1 MLCCVLP
8 HAHAAESVSAGLWS
22 GRYSVVDGRTNEK
35 SARRQFVILM
45 TTSSIVLMLIGAQ
58 LLLAL
63 HGERLAASVIGLAA
77 LACMV
82 SVVVWARRTGR
93 LARRPRGSQ

>member
-1 MLCCVLP
+1 V
-8 HAHAAESVSAGLWS
+8 H
-22 GRYSVVDGRTNEK
+22 GRTNDR

-45 TTSSIVLMLIGAQ
+45 TASSVVLVLIVAQ

-63 HGERLAASVIGLAA
+63 HGERLAASLIGIAA

-82 SVVVWARRTGR
+82 SVVVWARRTGL

>member
-1 MLCCVLP
+1 VL
-8 HAHAAESVSAGLWS
+8 
-22 GRYSVVDGRTNEK
+22 
-35 SARRQFVILM
+35 
-45 TTSSIVLMLIGAQ
+45 IVAQ

-63 HGERLAASVIGLAA
+63 HGERLAASLIGIAA

-82 SVVVWARRTGR
+82 SVVVWARRTGL